1 MLDSSDLDFTDNGN
15 TLFAYQ
21 FEVWLIISM
30 VNTDEI
36 LLFIYE
42 ITLIVIKPVGVKTYI
57 NFLFSVY
64 ESKRNLS
71 GCIIKKSHMCS
82 SFSVHF

>member
-1 MLDSSDLDFTDNGN
+1 
-15 TLFAYQ
+15 
-21 FEVWLIISM
+21 M

-42 ITLIVIKPVGVKTYI
+42 ITLIVIKPVGAKTYI

-71 GCIIKKSHMCS
+71 GCIIKKSHMYS
-82 SFSVHF
+82 SFSVRF

>member
-71 GCIIKKSHMCS
+71 GCIIKKSHMYS
-82 SFSVHF
+82 SFSVRF